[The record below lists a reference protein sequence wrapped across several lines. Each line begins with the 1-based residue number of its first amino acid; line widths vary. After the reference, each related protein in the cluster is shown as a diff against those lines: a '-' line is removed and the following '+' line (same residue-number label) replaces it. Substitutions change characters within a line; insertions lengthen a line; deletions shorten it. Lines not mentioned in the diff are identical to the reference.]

1 MECAGRL
8 RILPPL
14 HLGRDEMGTLGTHQG
29 RAHPLERRTWAVE
42 GVPRPYPGSARP
54 SRGHHPRTAGTQLTQ
69 PGDLPFKGAAP
80 CSIILTLEGLCDC
93 GTFFFFKYRAIWPS
107 WAKPGLAEVGYFFK
121 TSVNA

>member
-1 MECAGRL
+1 M
-8 RILPPL
+8 
-14 HLGRDEMGTLGTHQG
+14 
-29 RAHPLERRTWAVE
+29 E

-93 GTFFFFKYRAIWPS
+93 GTFFFLNTGRYGHLGPNQGWQR
-107 WAKPGLAEVGYFFK
+107 
-121 TSVNA
+121 